1 MRVVVARL
9 QAGWIGFAR
18 TESGLMALTFPQAG
32 AEAARAQL
40 ASLGV
45 TGEEAVSSP
54 EPLDRLL
61 TDRLETYFSGR
72 AVDFDLIPVDWSGY
86 TPFQRAVLEAA
97 RKVPWGETRTYGE
110 LARMVDRPRAF
121 RAVGNALG
129 ANRTPPV
136 VPCHRIIRA
145 DGTLGGFGGGPE
157 WKERFLRL
165 EGGDGALHGTE

>member
-1 MRVVVARL
+1 MPAVVVRL

-18 TESGLMALTFPQAG
+18 TESGLRALTFPQAG

-45 TGEEAVSSP
+45 TGEEAVLSP

-86 TPFQRAVLEAA
+86 TPFQRAVLEAV
-97 RKVPWGETRTYGE
+97 REVPWGETRTYGE
-110 LARMVDRPRAF
+110 LARLVGRPRAS

-129 ANRTPPV
+129 TNRTPLV

-145 DGTLGGFGGGPE
+145 GGALGGFGGGPE
-157 WKERFLRL
+157 LKDRLLRL
-165 EGGDGALHGTE
+165 EGGDSALHGTE